1 MTIPPEREPGV
12 VVTLPEIYRKV
23 LDTDDKVDRLASAV
37 EEMVEEMVAVNKRLD
52 QHHDRLNVHGERI
65 RKAESQISAQW
76 VVVSVMITAIG
87 AVVVKFVTG

>member
-12 VVTLPEIYRKV
+12 IVTLPQIYEKV
-23 LDTDDKVDRLASAV
+23 LATDDKVDKLASA
-37 EEMVEEMVAVNKRLD
+37 VEEMVAVNKRLD
-52 QHHDRLNVHGERI
+52 QHHDRLNAHGERI

-76 VVVSVMITAIG
+76 VVVGVMITAIG

>member
-12 VVTLPEIYRKV
+12 IVTLPQIYEKV
-23 LDTDDKVDRLASAV
+23 LATDDKVDKLASAV
-37 EEMVEEMVAVNKRLD
+37 EEMVAVHKRLD
-52 QHHDRLNVHGERI
+52 QHHDRLNAHGERI

-76 VVVSVMITAIG
+76 VVVGVMITAIG